1 MHSNCSNYK
10 HNNNAMFKMSRSIQ
24 KLHMEP
30 QGVGEGHLIYHH

>member
-10 HNNNAMFKMSRSIQ
+10 HNNAIFKMSKSIQ

-30 QGVGEGHLIYHH
+30 QEVEGQLTHHN